1 MRFEV
6 RCWKRIHRSHTPPPA
21 SGPTVIDMP
30 FGRLSRAAFNFVHGR
45 NLVYNQCWE
54 DPRLDRQALQLGP
67 QDNLVVI
74 TSAGC
79 NALDYA
85 LAGTGRVYAV
95 DMNFR
100 QNAVL
105 ELKQAGIRNLDH
117 PTFFKLFGDGQLPE
131 WKEVYAKQLRH
142 NLSPETQQFWDKHGK
157 FFTGTRSR
165 PSYYFRG
172 TSGLFAWIVNGYIKR
187 IAGIRKPID
196 ELLEAQNVQEQQEV
210 FKRYE
215 LKKKLFKPMLRWLLG
230 RDATMAM
237 LGVPRSQRQQLDRDY
252 PGGTAQ
258 FIEDRVET
266 VFAKLPLQDNY
277 FWRVYLTGKYTP
289 DCCPE
294 YLKAANFEQLKGG
307 VVDRVST
314 HTDSLL
320 GFLEKH
326 DGQISRYVLL
336 DHMDWLYANYKEIL
350 TTEWQAIVDKAAP
363 GTKIIWRSACLNV
376 DFVDPI
382 EVQRDGQKQKLGD
395 LLRYNRELA
404 AQLHPIDRVNTYG
417 SFYIADLLDRTDS

>member
-1 MRFEV
+1 
-6 RCWKRIHRSHTPPPA
+6 
-21 SGPTVIDMP
+21 MP
-30 FGRLSRAAFNFVHGR
+30 LGRLSRAAFNLVHGR

-67 QDNLVVI
+67 DDRLVVI

-85 LAGTGRVYAV
+85 LAGTGHVYAV

-105 ELKQAGIRNLDH
+105 ELKQAGIRHLDQ
-117 PTFFKLFGDGQLPE
+117 PTFFRLFGEGHLPE
-131 WKEVYAKQLRH
+131 WKDVYSRYLR
-142 NLSPETQQFWDKHGK
+142 NSLSADSQKFWDKHGK
-157 FFTGTRSR
+157 FFIGTRSR

-172 TSGLFAWIVNGYIKR
+172 TSGLFAWIVNGYINR
-187 IAGIRKPID
+187 IARLRQPVD
-196 ELLEAQNVQEQQEV
+196 ELLAAKNIEEQQEI
-210 FKRYE
+210 FQRHQ
-215 LKKKLFKPMLRWLLG
+215 LKKRLFKPLLRWLLG

-277 FWRVYLTGKYTP
+277 FWRVYMTGKYTP

-294 YLKAANFEQLKGG
+294 YLKAENFEKLKGG
-307 VVDRVST
+307 IVDRVST
-314 HTDSLL
+314 HTNSLL

-350 TTEWQAIVDKAAP
+350 NTEWQAIVDKAAP
-363 GTKIIWRSACLNV
+363 GTKIIWRSASLNV
-376 DFVDPI
+376 EFVDPI
-382 EVQRDGQKQKLGD
+382 EVQRNGQKFKMGD
-395 LLRYNRELA
+395 LLKYNRELA

-417 SFYIADLLDRTDS
+417 SFYIADLLDRPGA

>member
-1 MRFEV
+1 
-6 RCWKRIHRSHTPPPA
+6 
-21 SGPTVIDMP
+21 MP
-30 FGRLSRAAFNFVHGR
+30 LGRLSRAAFNLVHGR

-54 DPRLDRQALQLGP
+54 DPRLDREALQLGP

-105 ELKQAGIRNLDH
+105 ELKKSGLKNLDYAS
-117 PTFFKLFGDGQLPE
+117 FFKLFGEGCLPD
-131 WKEVYAKQLRH
+131 WKDAYPQKLRPSLPH
-142 NLSPETQQFWDKHGK
+142 DAQKFWDRHGN
-157 FFTGTRSR
+157 FFSGKGRR

-172 TSGLFAWIVNGYIKR
+172 TSGLFAWIINGYINR
-187 IAGIRKPID
+187 LARIRKPVD
-196 ELLEAQNVQEQQEV
+196 ELLEARTVAEQQEI
-210 FKRYE
+210 FARHD
-215 LKKKLFKPMLRWLLG
+215 LKKKLFKPLLRWLLG
-230 RDATMAM
+230 KDATMAM
-237 LGVPRSQRQQLDRDY
+237 LGVPRSQREQLDRDY

-266 VFAKLPLQDNY
+266 VFANLPLQDNY

-294 YLKAANFEQLKGG
+294 YLKEANFEALKGG
-307 VVDRVST
+307 VADRVTT

-350 TTEWQAIVDKAAP
+350 NTEWQAIVDRAAP

-382 EVQRDGQKQKLGD
+382 EVTRDGRKQRLGD
-395 LLRYNRELA
+395 LLRYNRDLA
-404 AQLHPIDRVNTYG
+404 ARLHPIDRVNTYG
-417 SFYIADLLDRTDS
+417 SFYIADLLDRAAT

>member
-1 MRFEV
+1 
-6 RCWKRIHRSHTPPPA
+6 
-21 SGPTVIDMP
+21 MP
-30 FGRLSRAAFNFVHGR
+30 LGRLSRAAFNLVHGR

-54 DPRLDRQALQLGP
+54 DPRLDRQALQLSSS
-67 QDNLVVI
+67 DNLVVI

-79 NALDYA
+79 NALDYV
-85 LAGTGRVYAV
+85 LAGTGHVYAV

-105 ELKQAGIRNLDH
+105 ELKKSGIRNLDH
-117 PTFFKLFGDGQLPE
+117 PTFFKLFGEGHLPE
-131 WKEVYAKQLRH
+131 WKEVYPAKLR
-142 NLSPETQQFWDKHGK
+142 NDLPSDAQKFWDRYGK
-157 FFTGTRSR
+157 FFIGTRSR

-172 TSGLFAWIVNGYIKR
+172 TSGLFAWIVNGYINR
-187 IAGIRKPID
+187 IARIREPIN
-196 ELLEAQNVQEQQEV
+196 ELLEAQTVAEQQEV
-210 FKRYE
+210 FQRHD
-215 LKKKLFKPMLRWLLG
+215 LKKKLFRPLLRWLLG
-230 RDATMAM
+230 RDATMAL

-252 PGGTAQ
+252 PGGIAQ

-266 VFAKLPLQDNY
+266 VFAKLPLHDNY

-289 DCCPE
+289 TCCPE
-294 YLKAANFEQLKGG
+294 YLKERNFEELKAGA
-307 VVDRVST
+307 VDRVTT

-363 GTKIIWRSACLNV
+363 GTKIIWRSASLDV
-376 DFVDPI
+376 DFIDPI
-382 EVQRDGQKQKLGD
+382 EVERDGQKYKLGD
-395 LLRYNRELA
+395 LLTYDREMA
-404 AQLHPIDRVNTYG
+404 ERLHPIDRVNTYG
-417 SFYIADLLDRTDS
+417 SFYITDLADRAPAAQ